1 MTSANNSVCLSRTA
15 ARSPVV
21 TGVACPEGLTDISGG
36 CSRRAAAFSASCCCT
51 NFRSRSISA
60 SGLFAL
66 RVGPFGGV
74 SSKVCAWPV
83 PVGNG
88 GRVLPADA
96 AVPNGRAPPSCTED
110 SAPPTDV
117 GSPTV
122 RSLLILV
129 GSIPLRII
137 TFSKACIF
145 TNWPAVPSI
154 SKN

>member
-51 NFRSRSISA
+51 IFRSLSISA
-60 SGLFAL
+60 SGLL
-66 RVGPFGGV
+66 GPKVRSFGGV

-96 AVPNGRAPPSCTED
+96 AVPRRAPPSCTEG
-110 SAPPTDV
+110 SASPIGV

-122 RSLLILV
+122 RSLRILV

-145 TNWPAVPSI
+145 TNWPVVPSI